1 MKPARFIL
9 NSDFTTVRNT
19 GSVDLS
25 LTVPNNF
32 TIPADA
38 QNKYILGTISAKVGS
53 AGDSFGVRFSTSL
66 GMSTDN
72 TVYGYT
78 KPAGATT
85 TSNDDGVFFRVYKN
99 GDTFTFT
106 IGAYH
111 INGTAATFNGYGQT
125 ITAHIYTFKDP
136 FSE

>member
-9 NSDFTTVRNT
+9 NSDYTTVRNT
-19 GSVDLS
+19 GSIDLS
-25 LTVPNNF
+25 LTVPNSF
-32 TIPADA
+32 TIPASSP
-38 QNKYILGTISAKVGS
+38 NKYIISTTSAKVGS
-53 AGDSFGVRFSTSL
+53 EGDSFGVRFSTSL

-99 GDTFTFT
+99 GDTFTFSV
-106 IGAYH
+106 GAYH
-111 INGTAATFNGYGQT
+111 ITGTAATFNGYGQT